1 MKLED
6 LSAEQQ
12 EKISEFGLNT
22 WYVLEL
28 LDEYQKDPAS
38 VSDNWKELFSTLNL
52 TGNGSK
58 VVPAIKTRETAQR
71 SNGQIQPVVSMPLPA
86 GAEQADVIRGVGAKI
101 IDNMNASLTIPT
113 ATTFRTIPVKV
124 LEENRRIIND
134 FLKQRNGGKVSFT
147 HIIGW
152 AIVKGIGHVPVMNN
166 AYTVIEGE
174 PHVIRKPDVNLG
186 LAVDLEKKDGS
197 RSLIVPNI
205 KNANRMN
212 FREYFEAYDDIIRRS
227 RSNKIDVSDF
237 QGTTISLTNPGTL
250 GTVASTPRLM
260 IGQGAIIATGA
271 IDYPAEYHAVTKE
284 IITSLGISKVMNITS
299 TYDHRI
305 IQGAES
311 GLFLQKLSGLIKG
324 EDNFYEEIYEDLQI
338 PMSPVKWFLDKNPDD
353 LGKIDNLEEIE
364 KQAKAIQLIN
374 MFMGRGHLLADLNP
388 LESKAQ

>member
-86 GAEQADVIRGVGAKI
+86 GAEQADVIRGVCAKI